1 MEFYTYLGGLMAKQK
16 QVEVSPD
23 PARTAEALRGFGYQF
38 DAALCDLID
47 NSIEAEATTISV
59 IAHLDDTNQAFV
71 TIVDDGNG
79 MDVNELQ
86 DAMRIGAAEKE
97 DEHRLGKF
105 GFGLKTASTA
115 FTASFTV
122 VSRKKA
128 KNSSPVASTYDVEK
142 IVKENKWV
150 IDLGDPTAEQL
161 SNFEDDLSDL
171 EELKGSAVKNG
182 TVVYWD
188 KVDRLLVTKTGDD
201 FASAR
206 AGINRKIKEANALI
220 GLVFHRFLDH
230 KDKRAPNV
238 NVYINGAIVKPYDPF
253 VENFSQDVQTE
264 PLIEQTIQV
273 ARSGA
278 DDAVGEVTVRGFLL
292 PEPGS
297 AEGLTQGS
305 MRWSN
310 ANQGFYCYRE
320 NRLVDGPDWFD
331 LYTSD
336 THTNAARI
344 EISFTEGLDET
355 FGLSVT
361 KDSLAFPAGFREFMD
376 EVAAPVR
383 REANAQSRRKAE
395 AKRTAARTGGLK
407 KSDTNIQNQLINLKK
422 PDLET
427 KEDGSVEMAN
437 NTDNP
442 VEVIDANGESPLV
455 LVLPEDTNAISVSY
469 EELDYGLLW
478 QPAIGDGKKNIKVV
492 VNPEHPW
499 YRKSYPAEL
508 QDTGVTESI
517 EYLLFALS
525 MAESLNVDLFLL
537 ESFEQF
543 RRDVSENLRVLVK
556 ELDEPDA

>member
-1 MEFYTYLGGLMAKQK
+1 MAKQK
-16 QVEVSPD
+16 QVEVRPD
-23 PARTAEALRGFGYQF
+23 PAKTAEALRGFGYQF

-59 IAHLDDTNQAFV
+59 NAHLDEDNQAFV
-71 TIVDDGNG
+71 TIADDGHG
-79 MDVNELQ
+79 MDVEELEN
-86 DAMRIGAAEKE
+86 AMRIGSADKE
-97 DEHRLGKF
+97 DENRLGKF
-105 GFGLKTASTA
+105 GFGLKTASTS
-115 FTASFTV
+115 FTAAFTV
-122 VSRKKA
+122 VSRKKG

-142 IVKENKWV
+142 IALENKWV

-161 SNFEDDLSDL
+161 SDFEDDLSDL

-182 TVVYWD
+182 TVVYWN

-206 AGINRKIKEANALI
+206 GGLNRKIKEANELI
-220 GLVFHRFLDH
+220 ALVFHRFLDH

-238 NVYINGAIVKPYDPF
+238 DVYINGKIVEPYDPF
-253 VENFSQDVQTE
+253 FENFSKDVQTK
-264 PLIEQTIQV
+264 PLIDQTFQV
-273 ARSGA
+273 ARSGT
-278 DDAVGEVTVRGFLL
+278 DDAVGEVTIRGFRLD
-292 PEPGS
+292 EPGS
-297 AEGLTQGS
+297 AEGVTQKVL
-305 MRWSN
+305 RWGN
-310 ANQGFYCYRE
+310 ATQGFYCYRE

-344 EISFTEGLDET
+344 EISFNDALDET

-361 KDSLAFPAGFREFMD
+361 KDSLTFPGGFRELMD

-383 REANAQSRRKAE
+383 REANEYARRNAKANRA
-395 AKRTAARTGGLK
+395 AKRKDGPK
-407 KSDTNIQNQLINLKK
+407 KSDTNIQNQLKNLKK

-437 NTDNP
+437 NTDKP
-442 VEVIDANGESPLV
+442 VEVVDAKGESPLV
-455 LVLPEDTNAISVSY
+455 LVLPESTKAISVAY

-478 QPAIGDGKKNIKVV
+478 KPAIGDGKKNIKVV

-499 YRKSYPAEL
+499 YRKSFPAEL